1 MSNPCVTLTTE
12 ELNKL
17 LEDKNRQAQ
26 LGLTFA
32 MAVVLA
38 AVGHFTANNSEKIA
52 EVCSDMKED
61 VSSNNV
67 MGNMSLG
74 IAMALFIT
82 AFLSIVSSSESFNK
96 FNSSIPWKI
105 LLHLLPLIGISFFAV
120 SDSNSDKLEQDDKD
134 RRMKRYSAMI
144 FGYLCAAVVM
154 PGVLFACK
162 NVLKNEG
169 NKVAVKSF
177 VAAGIA
183 LFVTATGATGW
194 ASSNKCEAIKEDDDT
209 KGQQTWTAI
218 STIAAALCAV
228 GGIANG
234 ALALKNRN
242 NSVTTTPVNK
252 FY

>member
-1 MSNPCVTLTTE
+1 MDPCNIPTGTE
-12 ELNKL
+12 LEAL
-17 LEDKNRQAQ
+17 LADKNRQAQ

-61 VSSNNV
+61 VASNNV

-74 IAMALFIT
+74 IAGGLFVT

-96 FNSSIPWKI
+96 FNSNAMWKI
-105 LLHLLPLIGISFFAV
+105 ILHLLPLLVISFFAV
-120 SDSNSDKLEQDDKD
+120 SDSNSDKLDEEDKQ
-134 RRMKRYSAMI
+134 RRSKRYAAMG
-144 FGYLCAAVVM
+144 FGFICAVILMQA
-154 PGVLFACK
+154 VLFACK
-162 NVLKNEG
+162 GVIKNQS
-169 NKVAVKSF
+169 NQVAVKSF

-194 ASSNKCEAIKEDDDT
+194 TSSNKCEAIKENDET

-242 NSVTTTPVNK
+242 NTE
-252 FY
+252 